1 MQETLLSEP
10 GKIFYAHT
18 QRIHKIMLILH
29 FQIFL
34 HEAGSEYWF
43 QYELNPSKKS
53 VVNIDTSTNDGTYG
67 IEGILKY
74 SVKQEVPRKAVK
86 CDPNATMES
95 YTNCAFD
102 ELMDY
107 GCSPAINRIDAYFND
122 TSICKNMTE
131 MEKKWMMTYKRL
143 RETLYS
149 ADSSTQCMKPCQTT
163 SFEVSL
169 KKKHEHEKVLAFSH
183 IKNVATPGNFLLNFK
198 YDEFVIEHKKEY
210 FVMDMDGLVSNIGG
224 FLGLF
229 LGSSCVSI
237 IEWIGHQIKK
247 CFN

>member
-1 MQETLLSEP
+1 MMFVCLQ
-10 GKIFYAHT
+10 
-18 QRIHKIMLILH
+18 

-43 QYELNPSKKS
+43 QYGLTPAKKS
-53 VVNIDTSTNDGTYG
+53 VVYIDTNTDDGTYG
-67 IEGILKY
+67 IEGILKK
-74 SVKQEVPRKAVK
+74 SIKQEVSRKAVK
-86 CDPNATMES
+86 CDLNATMES
-95 YTNCAFD
+95 YTNCAFN
-102 ELMDY
+102 ELKEY
-107 GCSPAINRIDAYFND
+107 GCSPAINKIGVYFNE
-122 TSICKNMTE
+122 TSICKNMTQ
-131 MEKKWMMTYKRL
+131 MEENWMITYKQL
-143 RETLYS
+143 RDTLTS
-149 ADSSTQCMKPCQTT
+149 ADSSTRCMKPCKTT

-169 KKKHEHEKVLAFSH
+169 KKSHENGKVLGFS
-183 IKNVATPGNFLLNFK
+183 KTKMAATPGIFLLNFK